1 MPTPDM
7 TEIERQEENPAFVCA
22 ECGAPVVL
30 HDGSYFRECEHL
42 EAAILANMQAVVY
55 GKSKVV

>member
-1 MPTPDM
+1 MTPDPLD
-7 TEIERQEENPAFVCA
+7 IEQQEENPAFLCA

-30 HDGSYFRECEHL
+30 HDGNYFRECEHAS
-42 EAAILANMQAVVY
+42 AAIIANMSAIVY